1 MLDIS
6 LKIFNTSLRVE
17 KSFVATTNTQQMWQ
31 NTETNFSKSQD
42 SGISKV
48 NNEFPTFCPNS
59 REEWRQWLETNHHT
73 SSGVWL
79 IYYKV
84 KSGKPSVRY
93 SEAVK
98 EALCFGW
105 IDSKVKSLDEERYMQ
120 IFTPRKPKSVW
131 SKLNKQYIEE
141 LIEQGFIAKAGLEK
155 IAVAKQN
162 GSWNS
167 LDAIEAL
174 IIPLDLSQALE
185 ASKTARDYFEAF
197 SNSSKKNILFWIES
211 AKRPETRLKRIEQTV
226 HSAVQNKSPLVR

>member
-1 MLDIS
+1 MPKPDNQLDN
-6 LKIFNTSLRVE
+6 FH
-17 KSFVATTNTQQMWQ
+17 AT
-31 NTETNFSKSQD
+31 ERK
-42 SGISKV
+42 
-48 NNEFPTFCPNS
+48 
-59 REEWRQWLETNHHT
+59 EWRQWLEKNYR
-73 SSGVWL
+73 SSLGVWV

-141 LIEQGFIAKAGLEK
+141 LIKEGLMTPSGLEK
-155 IAVAKQN
+155 IEAAKQD
-162 GSWNS
+162 GSWNK
-167 LDAIEAL
+167 LDAIEQL
-174 IIPLDLSQALE
+174 IIPADLKKALE
-185 ASKTARDYFEAF
+185 ANETANTYFEAF

-211 AKRPETRLKRIEQTV
+211 AKRPETRLKRIEQTIS
-226 HSAVQNKSPLVR
+226 SAAQNKNPLAR

>member
-1 MLDIS
+1 M
-6 LKIFNTSLRVE
+6 
-17 KSFVATTNTQQMWQ
+17 QQ
-31 NTETNFSKSQD
+31 NTEINLSKSKIT
-42 SGISKV
+42 GASKLK
-48 NNEFPTFCPNS
+48 NEFLTFCPTS
-59 REEWRQWLETNHHT
+59 REEWRKWLETNHRT
-73 SSGVWL
+73 CFGIWL

-141 LIEQGFIAKAGLEK
+141 LIEQGLISTVGLEK
-155 IAVAKQN
+155 IEAAKQD

-174 IIPLDLSQALE
+174 IIPFDLKQALE
-185 ASKTARDYFEAF
+185 ANTTAKEYFEAF
-197 SNSSKKNILFWIES
+197 NNSSKKNILYWIDS

-226 HSAVQNKSPLVR
+226 NSAAANKNPLVR

>member
-1 MLDIS
+1 MQQSTEKNLS
-6 LKIFNTSLRVE
+6 LSKDKNTGV
-17 KSFVATTNTQQMWQ
+17 
-31 NTETNFSKSQD
+31 SKL
-42 SGISKV
+42 
-48 NNEFPTFCPNS
+48 NNELPTFCPQS
-59 REEWRQWLETNHHT
+59 PKEWRKWLEENHRT
-73 SSGVWL
+73 SLGVWL

-84 KSGKPSVRY
+84 KSDKPSVRY

-120 IFTPRKPKSVW
+120 IFTPRKSKSVW

-141 LIEQGFIAKAGLEK
+141 LIEQGLMTTVGLEK
-155 IAVAKQN
+155 IEAAKQD

-174 IIPLDLSQALE
+174 IIPLDLKQVLE
-185 ASKTARDYFEAF
+185 ANPTAKGYFEAF
-197 SNSSKKNILFWIES
+197 NNSSKKNILFWIDS

-226 HSAVQNKSPLVR
+226 NSAAINKNPLVR

>member
-1 MLDIS
+1 M
-6 LKIFNTSLRVE
+6 
-17 KSFVATTNTQQMWQ
+17 QQ
-31 NTETNFSKSQD
+31 NTEISLSKSKIT
-42 SGISKV
+42 GASKLK
-48 NNEFPTFCPNS
+48 NEFLTFCPTS
-59 REEWRQWLETNHHT
+59 REEWRKWLETNHRICF
-73 SSGVWL
+73 GVWL

-141 LIEQGFIAKAGLEK
+141 LIEQGLISTVGLEK
-155 IAVAKQN
+155 IEAAKQD

-174 IIPLDLSQALE
+174 IIPFDLKQALE
-185 ASKTARDYFEAF
+185 ANTTAKEYFEAF
-197 SNSSKKNILFWIES
+197 NNSSKKNILYWIDS

-226 HSAVQNKSPLVR
+226 NSAAVNKNPLVR

>member
-1 MLDIS
+1 M
-6 LKIFNTSLRVE
+6 
-17 KSFVATTNTQQMWQ
+17 QQNSNINPIKTQ
-31 NTETNFSKSQD
+31 NTGVSKL
-42 SGISKV
+42 
-48 NNEFPTFCPNS
+48 NHEFPTFCPNS
-59 REEWRQWLETNHHT
+59 REQWRKWLETNHLT

-105 IDSKVKSLDEERYMQ
+105 IDSKVKLLDEERYMQ

-141 LIEQGFIAKAGLEK
+141 LIEQGLIAKAGLDK
-155 IAVAKQN
+155 IAMAKQN

-174 IIPLDLSQALE
+174 IIPSDLNQALE
-185 ASKTARDYFEAF
+185 ANKTAKDYFEAL

-211 AKRPETRLKRIEQTV
+211 AKRPQTRLKRIEQIV
-226 HSAVQNKSPLVR
+226 NSAAQNKSPL

>member
-1 MLDIS
+1 MQQNSQTNSI
-6 LKIFNTSLRVE
+6 KTENIRV
-17 KSFVATTNTQQMWQ
+17 
-31 NTETNFSKSQD
+31 SKL
-42 SGISKV
+42 

-59 REEWRQWLETNHHT
+59 REEWRKWLEINHLT

-105 IDSKVKSLDEERYMQ
+105 IDSKVKSLDAERYMQ
-120 IFTPRKPKSVW
+120 IFTPRKPNSVW

-141 LIEQGFIAKAGLEK
+141 LIEQALITKAGLEK
-155 IAVAKQN
+155 IAIAKQN
-162 GSWNS
+162 GAWNS

-174 IIPLDLSQALE
+174 TIPLDLKQGLE
-185 ASKTARDYFEAF
+185 ANKTAKDYFEAF

-211 AKRPETRLKRIEQTV
+211 AKRPETRLKRIQQTV
-226 HSAVQNKSPLVR
+226 NSAVQNKSPLVR

>member
-1 MLDIS
+1 MQQNS
-6 LKIFNTSLRVE
+6 NTNPI
-17 KSFVATTNTQQMWQ
+17 K
-31 NTETNFSKSQD
+31 TENSGVSKL
-42 SGISKV
+42 

-59 REEWRQWLETNHHT
+59 REQWRKWLETNHLT

-141 LIEQGFIAKAGLEK
+141 LIEQGLIAKAGLDK
-155 IAVAKQN
+155 IAMAKQN

-174 IIPLDLSQALE
+174 IIPSDLNQALE
-185 ASKTARDYFEAF
+185 ANKTAKDYFEAL

-211 AKRPETRLKRIEQTV
+211 AKRPQTRLKRIEQTV
-226 HSAVQNKSPLVR
+226 NSAAQNKSPL